1 MITPEVRAARE
12 KLVLDH
18 FHDEVVQDWDQTLS
32 TFPHPH
38 YELIP
43 MLLVHDGDRDVRD
56 YYRDTRIA
64 FPDQD
69 HEIIA
74 LRHSDDAVIVEFW
87 LLGTH
92 LGPLGTIPP
101 TGSKHRTRMTAFF
114 IFDEDENLVCE
125 RVYFDRL
132 TMVSQLL
139 RGIDVK
145 NPRNWLTLARTVVGF
160 LRMSGDEP
168 DPRITNTTPPEFPD
182 YVYER
187 DRSAN

>member
-1 MITPEVRAARE
+1 MPITDEVRQARQ

-18 FHDEVVQDWDQTLS
+18 FHDEVRQEWDEVLS

-43 MLLVHDGDRDVRD
+43 TMTVHDGDRAVRD
-56 YYRDTRIA
+56 YYHETRVA

-92 LGPLGTIPP
+92 RGPLGAIPA
-101 TGSKHRTRMTAFF
+101 TGSRFRVRMTAFF
-114 IFDEDENLVCE
+114 IFDQAENLVCE
-125 RVYFDRL
+125 RVYFDSL
-132 TMVSQLL
+132 SLLKQLIGGVDLKRPKNWLLAARFL
-139 RGIDVK
+139 RGLLK
-145 NPRNWLTLARTVVGF
+145 AAGAA
-160 LRMSGDEP
+160 P
-168 DPRITNTTPPEFPD
+168 DPSLLNTAPAELTD
-182 YVYER
+182 
-187 DRSAN
+187 